1 MEMYNDNALHISEP
15 AGIRIFPGIGLTYLD
30 IDEPDAEVRRE
41 SVRDRLEID
50 YCRSGRA
57 EFRVGSD
64 FYYLSEGDL
73 SVTRRTGAG
82 VSVDFPLGRYTGVT
96 ISVDLAQ
103 TPMRFSGILDDVN
116 VEPRLLCEKYG
127 VDEKP
132 FVLRSNAALSHILS
146 ELYAVPESI
155 RTGYQ
160 KLKVLELLLFLSG
173 MDLRPDVLERQRL
186 NPRQAALARDVN
198 AYLIA
203 HPERR
208 ITVDQLSERF
218 HVSGTLIKSS
228 FKAVYGASIYA
239 FTKRQKMQSAA
250 EDLRTTDT
258 TILELAGR
266 YGYDNASK
274 FASAFRSVIG
284 VTPNEYRSN
293 HAQIM

>member
-1 MEMYNDNALHISEP
+1 MDMKKDDHLREL
-15 AGIRIFPGIGLTYLD
+15 IRILPGIALTYLD
-30 IDEPDAEVRRE
+30 IREPDAEVRRE
-41 SVRDRLEID
+41 TVRDMLEID
-50 YCRSGRA
+50 YCRTGRA
-57 EFRVGSD
+57 EFRMGED

-82 VSVDFPLGRYTGVT
+82 VAVDFPLVQYMG
-96 ISVDLAQ
+96 ISIRVDLAQ
-103 TPMRFSGILDDVN
+103 SPMRFSGILDDVN
-116 VEPRLLCEKYG
+116 VDPRLLCEKYS

-132 FVLRSNAALSHILS
+132 FVVRSNAALSHILS
-146 ELYAVPESI
+146 ELYAVPDSI

-173 MDLRPDVLERQRL
+173 MDLTPDVLERQRL
-186 NPRQAALARDVN
+186 NPNQAALARDVN
-198 AYLIA
+198 AYLMA

-228 FKAVYGASIYA
+228 FKAVYGTSVYA
-239 FTKRQKMQSAA
+239 FTKRQKMLAAA
-250 EDLRTTDT
+250 EDLRATET

-274 FASAFRSVIG
+274 FASAFRSVLG
-284 VTPNEYRSN
+284 VTPNEYRVN
-293 HAQIM
+293 HA

>member
-1 MEMYNDNALHISEP
+1 MYNDNALHISEP

-82 VSVDFPLGRYTGVT
+82 VSVDFPLGRYTGIT

-116 VEPRLLCEKYG
+116 VEPRLLCEKYS

-173 MDLRPDVLERQRL
+173 MDLTPDVLERQRL
-186 NPRQAALARDVN
+186 NPNQAALARDVN
-198 AYLIA
+198 AYLTA

-284 VTPNEYRSN
+284 VTPNEYRSRVT
-293 HAQIM
+293 

>member
-127 VDEKP
+127 
-132 FVLRSNAALSHILS
+132 
-146 ELYAVPESI
+146 
-155 RTGYQ
+155 
-160 KLKVLELLLFLSG
+160 
-173 MDLRPDVLERQRL
+173 
-186 NPRQAALARDVN
+186 
-198 AYLIA
+198 
-203 HPERR
+203 
-208 ITVDQLSERF
+208 
-218 HVSGTLIKSS
+218 
-228 FKAVYGASIYA
+228 
-239 FTKRQKMQSAA
+239 
-250 EDLRTTDT
+250 
-258 TILELAGR
+258 
-266 YGYDNASK
+266 
-274 FASAFRSVIG
+274 SAFRIERFLLRKCIARRNDLIPDRGHLRQIG
-284 VTPNEYRSN
+284 FRIRSDY
-293 HAQIM
+293 H

>member
-173 MDLRPDVLERQRL
+173 MDLRPDMLERQRL

-208 ITVDQLSERF
+208 VTVDELSARF

-228 FKAVYGASIYA
+228 FRTVYGASIYA